1 MFGVFVWDC
10 HGWYVLGEWV
20 SAVVSMMSDAA
31 DSFEYMNVDLSETLS
46 KAYKTY
52 NCLFNNIA

>member
-1 MFGVFVWDC
+1 M
-10 HGWYVLGEWV
+10 